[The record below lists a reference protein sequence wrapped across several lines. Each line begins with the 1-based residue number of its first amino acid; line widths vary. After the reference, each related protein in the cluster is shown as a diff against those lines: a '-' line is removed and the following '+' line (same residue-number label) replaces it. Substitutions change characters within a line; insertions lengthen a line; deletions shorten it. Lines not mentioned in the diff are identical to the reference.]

1 MAHPSNSNISRTSAT
16 TAASDRP
23 LLDVDNIGIAFGG
36 LKAVQNFSL
45 KLPPSALYGLIGPNG
60 AGKTTVFNLLTGVY
74 QPQSGSMSLAGQNL
88 MGRKPHE
95 ITAAGIA
102 RTFQN
107 IRLFPGLSVLDN
119 VRLAGQLRTRQGLLG
134 TLLRTPRHEAD
145 EVAIHENSLELL
157 RLFDLHDR
165 SHEPAN
171 SLCYGH
177 QRHLEII
184 RALATTPKVL
194 LLDEPAAGMNS
205 QEKIELAQAIRR
217 IRDEF
222 GLSILLIEHDMG
234 LVMDICEK
242 IVVLD
247 HGVIISEG
255 TPHTVQN
262 DPKVIAAYLG
272 DAAHAV

>member
-1 MAHPSNSNISRTSAT
+1 MATPSDSNRTRGAT
-16 TAASDRP
+16 STAGDRP
-23 LLDVDNIGIAFGG
+23 LLDIDHIGIAFGG
-36 LKAVQNFSL
+36 LKAVQDFSL
-45 KLPPSALYGLIGPNG
+45 NLPQGALYGLIGPNG

-74 QPQSGSMSLAGQNL
+74 QPNSGSMSLAGHDL
-88 MGRKPHE
+88 RGRKPHE

-119 VRLAGQLRTRQGLLG
+119 VRLAGQLRTRHGLLG
-134 TLLRTPRHEAD
+134 TLLRTPRHEAEEIGIRD
-145 EVAIHENSLELL
+145 KALELL
-157 RLFDLHDR
+157 KLFDLHDR
-165 SHEPAN
+165 AQEPAN

-222 GLSILLIEHDMG
+222 HVSILLIEHDMG
-234 LVMDICEK
+234 LVMDICER

-247 HGVIISEG
+247 HGEIISEG
-255 TPHTVQN
+255 TPNTVQN

-272 DAAHAV
+272 DATQAV